1 MKQGVLAGLMLLASL
16 TPLGVACGSV
26 SRPSAASVPSG
37 ATPGATAAAA
47 STLVFVVR
55 PGTDPQAVGHRIAG
69 PSVTVASAY
78 LGGRPRDNLPMGVV
92 VRTFTVPIPP
102 GQAQE
107 LLRLALA
114 DPGVESA
121 YLQGTPECA
130 AHDPAC

>member
-1 MKQGVLAGLMLLASL
+1 
-16 TPLGVACGSV
+16 
-26 SRPSAASVPSG
+26 
-37 ATPGATAAAA
+37 
-47 STLVFVVR
+47 
-55 PGTDPQAVGHRIAG
+55 
-69 PSVTVASAY
+69 
-78 LGGRPRDNLPMGVV
+78 